1 MSKPRVL
8 LSWSTG
14 KDAAWTLHT
23 LRQAGEVEVVGLLT
37 TINAEFGRVAMH
49 ATRQSL
55 LEAQAR
61 AVGLPLLTVPIP
73 WPCTNAQYEAAF
85 LLALTE
91 AKSTLE
97 VTHIA
102 FGDLFLED
110 VRAYREAQL
119 QGTGLT
125 PLFPLWGQPT
135 RELAEEMIAGGLRA
149 ILTCIDPRR
158 LPVDFAGRLFDTELL
173 DATPPDVDACGEVGE
188 FHTFA
193 FDGPM
198 FAHPIAIEAGE
209 IVERDGFVFADLLPN
224 LQKKQ
229 KEA

>member
-1 MSKPRVL
+1 M
-8 LSWSTG
+8 
-14 KDAAWTLHT
+14 
-23 LRQAGEVEVVGLLT
+23 EVVGLLT

-119 QGTGLT
+119 QGTGLDT
-125 PLFPLWGQPT
+125 AISALGPADERTCRGDDCGWT
-135 RELAEEMIAGGLRA
+135 AG
-149 ILTCIDPRR
+149 
-158 LPVDFAGRLFDTELL
+158 
-173 DATPPDVDACGEVGE
+173 
-188 FHTFA
+188 
-193 FDGPM
+193 
-198 FAHPIAIEAGE
+198 HPY
-209 IVERDGFVFADLLPN
+209 LC
-224 LQKKQ
+224 
-229 KEA
+229 